1 MTRPPGRLESIRRV
15 DWQFLLPEAALGT
28 VIVMEPTDDGLLDAL
43 DLIAASV
50 ARAGRAGD
58 QQRPSLVVTISPDDR
73 GLRAALDRLPGG
85 GWIYVGSGDRRAER
99 PLSLRQVARA
109 VEEGGLV
116 DIRRSWHWPDEPSA
130 LEIVPLDDA
139 RAIRL
144 VLDRRRSG
152 RAARLKGRFA
162 MLARRIGVLDAIV
175 PGWSVVAR
183 RPDGGGP
190 ADERGSSLLDPIR
203 ARLPDGAASAVVLL
217 TPRFRA
223 SRHVVGLVL
232 RSDRDALA
240 TVVKVP
246 RLPEDDGGI
255 RREGAALASAAA
267 AGVSGVP
274 AVIALHGAPRP
285 MLVESALDGVVIGS
299 RDIRAR
305 PSELLEEVEAW
316 TRTLAGTP
324 DARRVPFRALFA
336 PAIERIARE
345 VGIGGMA
352 PDADAVAVNE
362 NRDPQDLARLVTR
375 TAAILEAR
383 GDVALP
389 VVLEH
394 GDLAPP
400 NLLRLR
406 GGGLGAV
413 DWEVADPEGL
423 PLGDLL
429 FFAAF
434 VTSVLA
440 DGAVDGGMSPA
451 TAPAQ
456 SAVARQAA
464 ALDIDP
470 AIVPALDL
478 AMWTRW
484 ADRQLTRFTDASTPL
499 GERLPARHV
508 RSWDAAAARLDTGR

>member
-1 MTRPPGRLESIRRV
+1 
-15 DWQFLLPEAALGT
+15 
-28 VIVMEPTDDGLLDAL
+28 
-43 DLIAASV
+43 
-50 ARAGRAGD
+50 
-58 QQRPSLVVTISPDDR
+58 
-73 GLRAALDRLPGG
+73 
-85 GWIYVGSGDRRAER
+85 
-99 PLSLRQVARA
+99 
-109 VEEGGLV
+109 
-116 DIRRSWHWPDEPSA
+116 
-130 LEIVPLDDA
+130 
-139 RAIRL
+139 
-144 VLDRRRSG
+144 
-152 RAARLKGRFA
+152 
-162 MLARRIGVLDAIV
+162 
-175 PGWSVVAR
+175 
-183 RPDGGGP
+183 
-190 ADERGSSLLDPIR
+190 
-203 ARLPDGAASAVVLL
+203 
-217 TPRFRA
+217 
-223 SRHVVGLVL
+223 
-232 RSDRDALA
+232 
-240 TVVKVP
+240 
-246 RLPEDDGGI
+246 
-255 RREGAALASAAA
+255 
-267 AGVSGVP
+267 
-274 AVIALHGAPRP
+274 
-285 MLVESALDGVVIGS
+285 
-299 RDIRAR
+299 
-305 PSELLEEVEAW
+305 
-316 TRTLAGTP
+316 
-324 DARRVPFRALFA
+324 
-336 PAIERIARE
+336 
-345 VGIGGMA
+345 MA